1 MRTLSISIAVL
12 AAALAAPAS
21 LLNAQEPE
29 AEAPVAEAPAPDEPA
44 DAGPIDTDPFNL
56 AISAGRYG
64 VLLDRAME
72 GLIIGPPAMT
82 LDEDPD
88 PWADAAARTR
98 RAVISFLILRERACE
113 YRVVA
118 PEHCEAF
125 EAPAWLGEAPDATP
139 DAVEINAR
147 LTWLTD
153 RIWPFIE
160 AGCDAGQSRQDDE
173 FPNFCAV
180 E

>member
-21 LLNAQEPE
+21 LLNAQEPAPE
-29 AEAPVAEAPAPDEPA
+29 EAAPAEAPVVETIE
-44 DAGPIDTDPFNL
+44 TDPFNL
-56 AISAGRYG
+56 AIAAGRYG
-64 VLLDRAME
+64 VLLDRARE
-72 GLIIGPPAMT
+72 GLMIGPPAMA

-98 RAVISFLILRERACE
+98 RAAIDFLMLRQQACD

-118 PEHCEAF
+118 SEHCEGF

-139 DAVEINAR
+139 DAEELNAR

-160 AGCDAGQSRQDDE
+160 AGCDAGQSRQDGE
-173 FPNFCAV
+173 SPSFCAV